1 MKQTLNRQQFRR
13 NALVKEHM
21 HLVGPVA
28 VHYATK
34 SAQEVDDLQQVGLLG
49 LLKAAER
56 YESARDIPFAAYARP
71 HIRGEILHYL
81 RDRAAIIRL
90 PRAVQETSRDM
101 GAGFNAASQRR
112 RLIPLEEDQLT
123 QQSESCNDLDL
134 QPDRQHLA
142 EAMKQLPDQERK
154 ALIQVVLKG
163 QSLRKEAQRSGVSAM
178 TVQRRVKSGL
188 ARLRDQ
194 VTSQLELA

>member
-1 MKQTLNRQQFRR
+1 
-13 NALVKEHM
+13 M

-71 HIRGEILHYL
+71 HIRGAILHYL
-81 RDRAAIIRL
+81 RDRASIIRM
-90 PRAVQETSRDM
+90 PRSVQEPNRDM

-112 RLIPLEEDQLT
+112 RLIQLQEDQLI
-123 QQSESCNDLDL
+123 QRSNSCDDLDL
-134 QPDRQHLA
+134 RTDRQQLA
-142 EAMKQLPDQERK
+142 EAMTQLPDQERM

-178 TVQRRVKSGL
+178 TVQRRVKRGL

-194 VTSQLELA
+194 FTDQLELA

>member
-1 MKQTLNRQQFRR
+1 
-13 NALVKEHM
+13 M

-71 HIRGEILHYL
+71 HIRGAILHYL

-90 PRAVQETSRDM
+90 PRAVQETNRDM

-112 RLIPLEEDQLT
+112 RLIPLEEDQLV
-123 QQSESCNDLDL
+123 QRNDSCDELAL
-134 QPDRQHLA
+134 KPDRQHLA

>member
-1 MKQTLNRQQFRR
+1 
-13 NALVKEHM
+13 
-21 HLVGPVA
+21 
-28 VHYATK
+28 
-34 SAQEVDDLQQVGLLG
+34 
-49 LLKAAER
+49 
-56 YESARDIPFAAYARP
+56 
-71 HIRGEILHYL
+71 
-81 RDRAAIIRL
+81 
-90 PRAVQETSRDM
+90 M

-194 VTSQLELA
+194 VASQLELA